1 MNYIDLFLSKFK
13 MQKQEVKKQEV
24 YYLLPVFKM
33 QNL

>member
-1 MNYIDLFLSKFK
+1 MDLFLSKFK
-13 MQKQEVKKQEV
+13 MQKQEVKKQQEV